1 MEQHFRDGDSL
12 SLKEHFTDLKN
23 PIRYHSVGKWFLF
36 TTLITAILL
45 IATMAI
51 MLFFAWIKNT
61 LPSNIKDILSFF
73 GRIFGGF
80 YLIVLLVT
88 FYQSFI
94 LPKIIA
100 GKILSF
106 LRKYIP
112 DATGIERKDTD
123 TFFFNWKGNAMAISY
138 KENVTEIVDA
148 RSPIGYRKKV
158 DKYIKVSAATPII
171 DDYTPDDTT
180 ILEEGIK
187 MVHTYNDAFVTF
199 KKGKRFFQKD
209 VTSALERLVKESA
222 KHKP

>member
-12 SLKEHFTDLKN
+12 SFKEHFTDLKN
-23 PIRYHSVGKWFLF
+23 PIRYHSVGKWFLR
-36 TTLITAILL
+36 TTQITAILL

-51 MLFFAWIKNT
+51 MLFLAWINNA
-61 LPSNIKDILSFF
+61 LPSNNKDILLFF
-73 GRIFGGF
+73 GRLFGGF

-88 FYQSFI
+88 FFQSFI

-100 GKILSF
+100 GRILSF

-171 DDYTPDDTT
+171 DDTPDDTT

-187 MVHTYNDAFVTF
+187 MVHTYNGAVVTF

-209 VTSALERLVKESA
+209 VTSALEKLIKALS
-222 KHKP
+222 

>member
-12 SLKEHFTDLKN
+12 SFKEHFKDLKN

-51 MLFFAWIKNT
+51 MLFLAWINNA
-61 LPSNIKDILSFF
+61 LPSNNKDILLFF
-73 GRIFGGF
+73 GRLSGGF

-94 LPKIIA
+94 LPKVIA
-100 GKILSF
+100 GRILSF

-123 TFFFNWKGNAMAISY
+123 TFFFNWKGNAMTISY
-138 KENVTEIVDA
+138 KENVTEIADA
-148 RSPIGYRKKV
+148 RSPIRYRKKV

-171 DDYTPDDTT
+171 DDYTPEDTT
-180 ILEEGIK
+180 TLDEGIK
-187 MVHTYNDAFVTF
+187 MVHTYEGAFVTF

-209 VTSALERLVKESA
+209 VTSALERLMRD
-222 KHKP
+222 